1 MLSSLRAVI
10 ISTVLLTVL
19 TGLVYPV
26 LILGLAHAFFPE
38 QANGSLVRR
47 DGKVIGSTLIGQNF
61 DDTRYFWGRPSA
73 TVPTPYNA
81 AASSGTNL
89 APSNPQL
96 AKDVAAR
103 CAALVKA
110 HGNSVAPIPLD
121 LVTASGSGLDP
132 HVTVAAMLYQVD
144 RVAAARGIDP
154 SAVRALVER
163 HIEAPA
169 FGFLGQNRVNV
180 LAVNLALD
188 AGLPLGTRNA
198 VSERPLH

>member
-1 MLSSLRAVI
+1 M
-10 ISTVLLTVL
+10 VLLTAL
-19 TGLVYPV
+19 SGLAYRL
-26 LILGLAHAFFPE
+26 LILGLAQAVFPE
-38 QANGSLVRR
+38 QADGSLVRR
-47 DGKVIGSTLIGQNF
+47 DSKIMGSTLIGQNF
-61 DDTRYFWGRPSA
+61 DDARYFWGRPSA
-73 TVPTPYNA
+73 TQPTPYNA

-163 HIEAPA
+163 NFEAPV
-169 FGFLGQNRVNV
+169 FGFLGQRRVNV

-188 AGLPLGTRNA
+188 T
-198 VSERPLH
+198 

>member
-1 MLSSLRAVI
+1 VRSSVRAILV
-10 ISTVLLTVL
+10 SLVLLTFL
-19 TGLVYPV
+19 AGLVYPL
-26 LILGLAHAFFPE
+26 LILGLAQAFFPE
-38 QANGSLVRR
+38 QADGSLVRR
-47 DGKVIGSTLIGQNF
+47 DGRIIGSTLIGQQF
-61 DDTRYFWGRPSA
+61 DDARYFWGRPSA

-103 CAALVKA
+103 CTALVKA
-110 HGNSVAPIPLD
+110 NGNSAAPIPLD

-154 SAVRALVER
+154 SAVRALVGR
-163 HIEAPA
+163 HIESPA
-169 FGFLGQNRVNV
+169 FGFLGQRRVNV

-188 AGLPLGTRNA
+188 AY
-198 VSERPLH
+198 

>member
-1 MLSSLRAVI
+1 VVLSQLRAILV
-10 ISTVLLTVL
+10 SMVLLTAL
-19 TGLVYPV
+19 SGLAYPL
-26 LILGLAHAFFPE
+26 LILGLAQAVFPE
-38 QANGSLVRR
+38 QADGSLVRR
-47 DGKVIGSTLIGQNF
+47 DSKVIGSTLIGQQF
-61 DDTRYFWGRPSA
+61 DDPRYFWGRPSA
-73 TVPTPYNA
+73 TAPTPYNA

-110 HGNSVAPIPLD
+110 HGNSVTPIPLD

-163 HIEAPA
+163 HFEAPV
-169 FGFLGQNRVNV
+169 FGFLGQRRVNV

-188 AGLPLGTRNA
+188 
-198 VSERPLH
+198 SY

>member
-1 MLSSLRAVI
+1 VLSSVRAVLV
-10 ISTVLLTVL
+10 SMALLTVL
-19 TGLVYPV
+19 AGLVYPLV
-26 LILGLAHAFFPE
+26 ILGLAQAFFPE
-38 QANGSLVRR
+38 QADGSLVRR
-47 DGKVIGSTLIGQNF
+47 DGRIVGSTLIGQKF
-61 DDTRYFWGRPSA
+61 DDARYFWGRPSA
-73 TVPTPYNA
+73 TEPPYNA

-103 CAALVKA
+103 CTALAKA

-154 SAVRALVER
+154 SAVRALVEQ
-163 HIEAPA
+163 HVEPPA
-169 FGFLGQNRVNV
+169 LGFLGQRRVNV

-188 AGLPLGTRNA
+188 AY
-198 VSERPLH
+198 

>member
-1 MLSSLRAVI
+1 VRSSVRAVLV
-10 ISTVLLTVL
+10 SLGLLTVL
-19 TGLVYPV
+19 AGLVYPL
-26 LILGLAHAFFPE
+26 LILGLAQAFFPE
-38 QANGSLVRR
+38 QADGSLVRR
-47 DGKVIGSTLIGQNF
+47 DGRIIGSTLIGQQF
-61 DDTRYFWGRPSA
+61 DDARYFWGRPSA

-103 CAALVKA
+103 CTALAKA
-110 HGNSVAPIPLD
+110 HGNSAAPIPLD

-163 HIEAPA
+163 HIESPA
-169 FGFLGQNRVNV
+169 LGFLGQRRVNV

-188 AGLPLGTRNA
+188 AY
-198 VSERPLH
+198 

>member
-1 MLSSLRAVI
+1 MPVPSSVRAVI
-10 ISTVLLTVL
+10 VSTVLLTVL
-19 TGLVYPV
+19 AGLVYPL
-26 LILGLAHAFFPE
+26 LILGLAQAFFPE
-38 QANGSLVRR
+38 QADGSLVRR
-47 DGKVIGSTLIGQNF
+47 DGRIIGSMLIGQQF
-61 DDTRYFWGRPSA
+61 DGPRYFWGRPSA
-73 TVPTPYNA
+73 TAPTAYNA

-103 CAALVKA
+103 CNALVKA
-110 HGNSVAPIPLD
+110 HGNSAAMIPLD

-163 HIEAPA
+163 HIETPA
-169 FGFLGQNRVNV
+169 FGFLGERRVNV

-188 AGLPLGTRNA
+188 G
-198 VSERPLH
+198 H

>member
-1 MLSSLRAVI
+1 MTPVRSSVRAILV
-10 ISTVLLTVL
+10 SLMLLTVL
-19 TGLVYPV
+19 AGLVYPL
-26 LILGLAHAFFPE
+26 LILGLAQAFFPE
-38 QANGSLVRR
+38 QADGSLVRR
-47 DGKVIGSTLIGQNF
+47 DGRIIGSTLIGQQF
-61 DDTRYFWGRPSA
+61 DDARYFWGRPSA

-103 CAALVKA
+103 CTALAKA
-110 HGNSVAPIPLD
+110 HGNSAAPIPLD

-163 HIEAPA
+163 HIESPA
-169 FGFLGQNRVNV
+169 FGFLGQRRVNV

-188 AGLPLGTRNA
+188 AY
-198 VSERPLH
+198 

>member
-1 MLSSLRAVI
+1 VVLSQLRAILV
-10 ISTVLLTVL
+10 SMVLLTVL
-19 TGLVYPV
+19 TGLAYPL
-26 LILGLAHAFFPE
+26 LILGLAQAFFPE
-38 QANGSLVRR
+38 QADGSLVRR
-47 DGKVIGSTLIGQNF
+47 DSKVIGSTLIGQQF
-61 DDTRYFWGRPSA
+61 DDPRYFWGRPSA
-73 TVPTPYNA
+73 TAPTPYNA

-103 CAALVKA
+103 CIALAKA

-144 RVAAARGIDP
+144 RVAAARRIDP
-154 SAVRALVER
+154 STVRALVER

-169 FGFLGQNRVNV
+169 FGFLGQRRVNV

-188 AGLPLGTRNA
+188 TY
-198 VSERPLH
+198 

>member
-1 MLSSLRAVI
+1 VLSSLRAVI
-10 ISTVLLTVL
+10 VSTVLLTAV
-19 TGLVYPV
+19 TGLVYPT
-26 LILGLAHAFFPE
+26 LILALAQMFFPE
-38 QANGSLVRR
+38 QANGSLIRR
-47 DGKVIGSTLIGQNF
+47 NGEVIGSTLIGQKF

>member
-1 MLSSLRAVI
+1 VLSQLRAILVCM
-10 ISTVLLTVL
+10 VLLTAL
-19 TGLVYPV
+19 SGLAYPL
-26 LILGLAHAFFPE
+26 LILGLAQAVFPE
-38 QANGSLVRR
+38 QADGSLVRR
-47 DGKVIGSTLIGQNF
+47 DSKVIGSTLIGQQF
-61 DDTRYFWGRPSA
+61 DDPRYFWGRPSA
-73 TVPTPYNA
+73 TAPTPYNA

-89 APSNPQL
+89 APSDPQL

-103 CAALVKA
+103 CIALAKA
-110 HGNSVAPIPLD
+110 HGNSDAPIPLD

-169 FGFLGQNRVNV
+169 FGFLGQRRVNV

-188 AGLPLGTRNA
+188 TY
-198 VSERPLH
+198 

>member
-1 MLSSLRAVI
+1 M
-10 ISTVLLTVL
+10 VLLTAL
-19 TGLVYPV
+19 SGLAYPL
-26 LILGLAHAFFPE
+26 LILGLAQAVFPE
-38 QANGSLVRR
+38 QADGSLVRR
-47 DGKVIGSTLIGQNF
+47 DSKVIGSTLIGQPF
-61 DDTRYFWGRPSA
+61 DDARYFWGRPSA
-73 TVPTPYNA
+73 TAPTPYNA

-103 CAALVKA
+103 CIALAKA

-132 HVTVAAMLYQVD
+132 HVTVAA
-144 RVAAARGIDP
+144 ARGIDP
-154 SAVRALVER
+154 SAVRALVAR

-169 FGFLGQNRVNV
+169 FGFLGQRRVNV

-188 AGLPLGTRNA
+188 TY
-198 VSERPLH
+198 